1 MLNLGKVISDYEEVE
16 KIASLWEEP
25 DRYHEIFDE
34 DYFIIS
40 GRKGSGKSTIV
51 DFRTLTADENEK
63 ILSIRPRE
71 DDDLYDKVRE
81 ITDQSTMRYSDLR
94 NSLAKLF
101 ELLSYIVSMRDLI
114 EGKENSLLTGDL
126 DTIYSFLSKH
136 NLNQGSI
143 IKRTL
148 DKTSDLTKEFKRL
161 NKLFTLLDKIE
172 GPTYHEAKKAFINHI
187 GNNNLSYCVFIDD
200 IDGYG
205 FEYNQENKAFLDAL
219 VITSMKLNTN
229 CVRKKVNFRML
240 ITPPTELFDNA
251 KFWNKDKI
259 LTKTVFLR
267 WNNVQKLQNLVNK
280 RIGAEINIRK
290 RKKRFS
296 GDTWSI
302 DPQKTWD
309 KYFPSK
315 MSNRVGSYE
324 PTMQYIIRHTFYTPR
339 NVLKICQTTL
349 EYMRE
354 YGYTLENVKTATDNE
369 WNTAI
374 QSACEEQSNVIST
387 NITNEVI
394 SWPKINSGLHRR
406 QKRRTR

>member
-187 GNNNLSYCVFIDD
+187 SNNNLSYCVFIDD

-205 FEYNQENKAFLDAL
+205 FEYNTDFR
-219 VITSMKLNTN
+219 
-229 CVRKKVNFRML
+229 VRFNRHTD
-240 ITPPTELFDNA
+240 I
-251 KFWNKDKI
+251 
-259 LTKTVFLR
+259 
-267 WNNVQKLQNLVNK
+267 
-280 RIGAEINIRK
+280 RIGWPPLLKFQSQFGPIKPTYR
-290 RKKRFS
+290 S
-296 GDTWSI
+296 GHSM
-302 DPQKTWD
+302 PG
-309 KYFPSK
+309 
-315 MSNRVGSYE
+315 NRS
-324 PTMQYIIRHTFYTPR
+324 
-339 NVLKICQTTL
+339 
-349 EYMRE
+349 
-354 YGYTLENVKTATDNE
+354 
-369 WNTAI
+369 
-374 QSACEEQSNVIST
+374 
-387 NITNEVI
+387 
-394 SWPKINSGLHRR
+394 
-406 QKRRTR
+406 